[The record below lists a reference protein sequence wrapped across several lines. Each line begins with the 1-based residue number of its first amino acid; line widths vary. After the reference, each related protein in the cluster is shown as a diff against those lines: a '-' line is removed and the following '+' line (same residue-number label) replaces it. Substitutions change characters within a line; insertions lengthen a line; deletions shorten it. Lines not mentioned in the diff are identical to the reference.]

1 MKILIK
7 LATRSRPNKF
17 VKVLQNIKQTTLNDY
32 TVLVSADTDD
42 KTMNNLQITRYL
54 KAFPNVQIYYGQH
67 CCKIEAIN
75 RDVEKVSDWDILVNM
90 SDDFQITTR
99 GWDKILRA
107 RVRNKWPNSLDWF
120 AHFSDGYVHDTLPT
134 ISIIGRTYYERDK
147 YIYHPSYK
155 SFSCDAEA
163 WYVAI
168 ARGCHHYFPDKLF
181 RHNHPANNRS
191 LKGDALYRNNAAYST
206 DDVRNYF
213 MRLNNDFDLN
223 LPGPHPWDAYKYD
236 SSTRYLNPDH
246 ARPKP
251 IAK

>member
-17 VKVLQNIKQTTLNDY
+17 VKVLQNIKQTTVGDY
-32 TVLVSADTDD
+32 SVLVTADTDD
-42 KTMNNLQITRYL
+42 RTMNNIQMARYL
-54 KAFPNVQIYYGQH
+54 KAFPKVQIYYGPH

-75 RDVEKVSDWDILVNM
+75 RDVEKIADWDILVNM
-90 SDDFQITTR
+90 SDDFQIITK
-99 GWDKILRA
+99 GWDNILRT
-107 RVRNKWPNSLDWF
+107 RVKSKWPDSLDWF
-120 AHFSDGYVHDTLPT
+120 AHFSDGYVHDALPT
-134 ISIIGRTYYERDK
+134 ISIIGRTYYERDG

-181 RHNHPANNRS
+181 RHNHPANNRL
-191 LKGDALYRNNAAYST
+191 LKGDVLYKLNAAYSS

-213 MRLNNDFDLN
+213 QRLNNDFDLN
-223 LPGPHPWDAYKYD
+223 LPGPHPWDAYKHD
-236 SSTRYLNPDH
+236 AITRNINSNNT
-246 ARPKP
+246 RPRQA
-251 IAK
+251 AK